1 MRCKKVHGLMSAYL
15 DGELS
20 TREQDLLAEHL
31 KQCTVCGNEFHA
43 FQEMHKALLQAER
56 FTAPPGLSRR
66 VMARLDTVKPQPFFA
81 PLWMHFAEAL
91 VVFVVIG
98 IGVVSGNLFS
108 NSLGLGN
115 HDKGIASLSLEI
127 FDAAPPESVGGAYLA
142 MLEVG
147 HEK

>member
-1 MRCKKVHGLMSAYL
+1 MRCKKAHRLMSAAL

-31 KQCTVCGNEFHA
+31 KQCTACGNEFHA
-43 FQEMHKALLQAER
+43 FQGMHRVLLQSER
-56 FTAPPGLSRR
+56 FTAPAGLSRR
-66 VMARLDTVKPQPFFA
+66 VMTRLDTVKPQPFFA

-91 VVFVVIG
+91 MVFVVVGIG
-98 IGVVSGNLFS
+98 IVSGNLFS

-115 HDKGIASLSLEI
+115 NDKGIASLSLEI
-127 FDAAPPESVGGAYLA
+127 FDAAPRESVGGAYLA